1 MRHLSCPLHMP
12 DGDIYN
18 LVILRALYTP
28 SPSILRT
35 PHKVDTIFIP
45 ILQTGKLDPR
55 LSKVT
60 DARLHH

>member
-1 MRHLSCPLHMP
+1 MP

-35 PHKVDTIFIP
+35 TQKVDTIFIP

-55 LSKVT
+55 
-60 DARLHH
+60 